1 MSAPRRLS
9 HVRVGLLAALSAAV
23 LLAASPAASPV
34 ADAAMRDDK
43 QAVRTLVQQGADVNA
58 PQGDG
63 MTALHWTAVNDDA
76 ELTALLIRAGANA
89 RAVTRN
95 GAYTALHLA
104 SRNGAA
110 DVVRALLDGGSD
122 PNARTSTGAATPL
135 HLAAASG
142 SADAVRALLDKG
154 AQVDAVESEWQQT
167 PLIFAASLN
176 RLAVMK
182 VLIERGANVSHV
194 TKVVDLAAL
203 GAVDGA
209 ARRARDE
216 VLEALASQGEG
227 KPTPVQMQAAVRAAV
242 GVQQTTKEAAST
254 GERALEDGEVALNV
268 SSQGGMTP
276 LLHAVRQGH
285 TEASLLLLDSGAK
298 LEQVKSGDQTTP
310 LLMAIINGHYDLAMI
325 LLERGADPN
334 KTATDGA
341 TPLFSVLNNYWAPMS
356 RYPQQHAYMRQN
368 ASYLDMMEA
377 LLKAGADPNARLGQ
391 VPWFTLYTFGSLGV
405 NLATAT
411 PFWRAAHATDVD
423 AMRLL
428 VSYGADPN
436 LPTLAAAGGGGG
448 GRGGRGGGAGGAA
461 APAGDPVMRPAIWP
475 IHVAAG
481 AGYGQGY
488 TANFHRHS
496 PGGWMP
502 ALKYLV
508 EDLGVDPKILD
519 STGYNA
525 IHHAASRGDNEMI
538 LYLVSKG
545 VDPKVVASNGR
556 TTVDM
561 ANGPGQ
567 RISPF
572 PATIA
577 LLESMGA
584 INNHRCVSC

>member
-1 MSAPRRLS
+1 
-9 HVRVGLLAALSAAV
+9 
-23 LLAASPAASPV
+23 
-34 ADAAMRDDK
+34 
-43 QAVRTLVQQGADVNA
+43 
-58 PQGDG
+58 
-63 MTALHWTAVNDDA
+63 
-76 ELTALLIRAGANA
+76 
-89 RAVTRN
+89 VTR
-95 GAYTALHLA
+95 T
-104 SRNGAA
+104 
-110 DVVRALLDGGSD
+110 
-122 PNARTSTGAATPL
+122 
-135 HLAAASG
+135 
-142 SADAVRALLDKG
+142 
-154 AQVDAVESEWQQT
+154 
-167 PLIFAASLN
+167 
-176 RLAVMK
+176 
-182 VLIERGANVSHV
+182 
-194 TKVVDLAAL
+194 VDLAAL
-203 GAVDGA
+203 GSVDGA

-216 VLEALASQGEG
+216 VLEAFAAQGEG
-227 KPTPVQMQAAVRAAV
+227 KLTAMQMQAAVRAAV
-242 GVQQTTKEAAST
+242 QVQQTNTSAAPT

-285 TEASLLLLDSGAK
+285 TEAALLLLDSGAR

-310 LLMAIINGHYDLAMI
+310 LLMAIINGHYDLAVT
-325 LLERGADPN
+325 LLGRGADPN

-341 TPLFSVLNNYWAPMS
+341 SPLFSVLNNYWAPMS

-428 VSYGADPN
+428 VAYGADPN
-436 LPTLAAAGGGGG
+436 LPTLAAAGSGGG
-448 GRGGRGGGAGGAA
+448 GRGGRGGGGGGGGGAA
-461 APAGDPVMRPAIWP
+461 PGEPPAMRPAIWP

-508 EDLGVDPKILD
+508 EELGVDPKILD

-567 RISPF
+567 RITPF